1 MRPLLARAFAQASRL
16 PPEEQDA
23 LAAFMIATLAD
34 AGGGTVHEPAPEDFG
49 AAQPEGAATLARE
62 RTKC

>member
-16 PPEEQDA
+16 PPDEQDA

-34 AGGGTVHEPAPEDFG
+34 GGGGSVHEPAPEDFG
-49 AAQPEGAATLARE
+49 GKPTHASGPLATE
-62 RTKC
+62 RAKR

>member
-16 PPEEQDA
+16 PPDEQDA

-34 AGGGTVHEPAPEDFG
+34 TAGGTVHEPLPEDFG
-49 AAQPEGAATLARE
+49 GKVDDSSAALASE
-62 RTKC
+62 RVRR

>member
-16 PPEEQDA
+16 PPDEQDA

-34 AGGGTVHEPAPEDFG
+34 TPGGTVHEPLPDDFG
-49 AAQPEGAATLARE
+49 GRGEDSSAGLARE
-62 RTKC
+62 RARR